1 LPKVKGDTL
10 EKTSFLTGS
19 ICGFVAGGMIG
30 WILFQ
35 IREAR
40 VKAGHK
46 DRSLDK
52 FPDSAQPSMTPI
64 GIVSSSQQAAVNVA
78 LWTLVLLLL
87 VGAFLV
93 AIFLFLS
100 QE

>member
-1 LPKVKGDTL
+1 M

-40 VKAGHK
+40 VKAGHQE
-46 DRSLDK
+46 RSLDK
-52 FPDSAQPSMTPI
+52 FPDSAQPNMTPI
-64 GIVSSSQQAAVNVA
+64 GIVTSSQQASVSVV
-78 LWTLVLLLL
+78 LWALLLL
-87 VGAFLV
+87 LLIGGLCVASYFL
-93 AIFLFLS
+93 LL